1 MASNT
6 TSIVSILSR
15 IALRPCLNKSSS
27 FSGIQEEMVIDD
39 IVVESVS
46 STLSNQ
52 DFDLDSDFS
61 IFPNPSNGNITIKN
75 SGIALDKVEISDLN
89 GRIVFNQDLNGIKED
104 KALNL
109 SSKLS
114 SGMYLMTLTSN
125 NASTVKKLI
134 IE

>member
-1 MASNT
+1 
-6 TSIVSILSR
+6 
-15 IALRPCLNKSSS
+15 
-27 FSGIQEEMVIDD
+27 MVIDD